1 MHSITQREIYM
12 KVPSNVHVPTQERTK
27 EQHRFSVPAH
37 TCTTHKNVFLN
48 STLRVALGTLHIYIL
63 HVNYMYVTL
72 FSFIKKK
79 KSLFLIYLKK

>member
-48 STLRVALGTLHIYIL
+48 STLRVALVHYMLLYFL
-63 HVNYMYVTL
+63 KNY
-72 FSFIKKK
+72 KKK
-79 KSLFLIYLKK
+79 FIFNIF

>member
-48 STLRVALGTLHIYIL
+48 STLRVALV
-63 HVNYMYVTL
+63 HVHYAYMLLYFLKTKNY
-72 FSFIKKK
+72 KKK
-79 KSLFLIYLKK
+79 FIFNIF